1 MWSTLIHLTQ
11 KICAPSVVKTITLL
25 TSVVEI
31 MVFLIIILPEEEEET
46 KVALAEGTQEEK
58 EASFAYI
65 VVSLT
70 TLQMSVT
77 ESMVTLLDTSLKV
90 QTSSVEKEEGDNST
104 QERNPEAQNEDVK
117 LTSQQYKALMALL
130 QQQNTIYI

>member
-70 TLQMSVT
+70 TL
-77 ESMVTLLDTSLKV
+77 
-90 QTSSVEKEEGDNST
+90 
-104 QERNPEAQNEDVK
+104 
-117 LTSQQYKALMALL
+117 
-130 QQQNTIYI
+130 